1 MATWNEMIDTA
12 ETKAEKSGEEGRI
25 VNPFGE
31 DSKPEVHRTRLLDVQ
46 DLNIEFT
53 TKVHGRKT
61 KFKAVKDANLHVDFA
76 EIVGLVGESGSG
88 KSTISRAVVGLNDHY
103 SGRIVFDGKELGRK
117 RSREQWREIQMVF
130 QDPYASLDPRLT
142 VRKMLREVILYH
154 NVVMVTQADAYCE
167 YLMNLVELPVE
178 LLEALP
184 AEMSGGQRQRVAIA
198 RALAVRPW
206 LLIADEPT
214 AALDVSV
221 QAGIINLLMD
231 LNKRLDLSILFI
243 SHDLNI
249 VRSICERTYVIYHGD
264 LVEEGPTEQVFS
276 HPANDYTR
284 RLINAIPKLSSK
296 YVERLAAGETGVAE
310 TAETGEKTAAES
322 ENEKTEEQA

>member
-1 MATWNEMIDTA
+1 MIVSA
-12 ETKAEKSGEEGRI
+12 ENKAEKDGTEGRI
-25 VNPFGE
+25 VNPFGA
-31 DSKPEVHRTRLLDVQ
+31 DARPHAHATRLLDVQ
-46 DLNIEFT
+46 GLNIEFV

-61 KFKAVKDANLHVDFA
+61 RFKAVKDADLHVDLG

-88 KSTISRAVVGLNDHY
+88 KSTISRAVVGLNDNY
-103 SGRIVFDGKELGRK
+103 SGKIVFDGRELGHK

-154 NVVMVTQADAYCE
+154 KVVMVAEADDYCE

-178 LLEALP
+178 LLDALP
-184 AEMSGGQRQRVAIA
+184 GEMSGGQRQRVAIA

-276 HPANDYTR
+276 HPANAYTR
-284 RLINAIPKLSSK
+284 RLIDAIPKLSSA
-296 YVERLAAGETGVAE
+296 YVERLSQQENAE
-310 TAETGEKTAAES
+310 AEHTNEEKA
-322 ENEKTEEQA
+322 

>member
-1 MATWNEMIDTA
+1 
-12 ETKAEKSGEEGRI
+12 EGRI

-31 DSKPEVHRTRLLDVQ
+31 DSRPHAHATRLLDVQ
-46 DLNIEFT
+46 GLNIEFV
-53 TKVHGRKT
+53 TKVHGKKT
-61 KFKAVKDANLHVDFA
+61 RFKAVKDADLHVDLG

-88 KSTISRAVVGLNDHY
+88 KSTISRAVVGLNDDY
-103 SGRIVFDGKELGRK
+103 SGRIVFDGRELGHK

-154 NVVMVTQADAYCE
+154 KVVMVAEADDYCE

-178 LLEALP
+178 LLDALP
-184 AEMSGGQRQRVAIA
+184 GEMSGGQRQRVAIA

-276 HPANDYTR
+276 HPSNAYTK
-284 RLINAIPKLSSK
+284 RLIDAIPKLSSK
-296 YVERLAAGETGVAE
+296 YVEQLAQDRPSNE
-310 TAETGEKTAAES
+310 EKA
-322 ENEKTEEQA
+322 

>member
-1 MATWNEMIDTA
+1 MSSWSDMIVSA
-12 ETKAEKSGEEGRI
+12 EDKAEKDGTEGRI

-31 DSKPEVHRTRLLDVQ
+31 DSRPHAHATRLLDVQ
-46 DLNIEFT
+46 GLNIEFV
-53 TKVHGRKT
+53 TKVHGKKT
-61 KFKAVKDANLHVDFA
+61 RFKAVKDADLHVDLG

-88 KSTISRAVVGLNDHY
+88 KSTISRAVVGLNDDY
-103 SGRIVFDGKELGRK
+103 SGRIVFDGRELGHK

-154 NVVMVTQADAYCE
+154 KVVMVAEADDYCE

-178 LLEALP
+178 LLDALP
-184 AEMSGGQRQRVAIA
+184 GEMSGGQRQRVAIA

-276 HPANDYTR
+276 HPSNAYTK
-284 RLINAIPKLSSK
+284 RLIDAIPKLSSK
-296 YVERLAAGETGVAE
+296 YVEQLAQDRPSNE
-310 TAETGEKTAAES
+310 EKA
-322 ENEKTEEQA
+322 

>member
-1 MATWNEMIDTA
+1 MATWNDMIETA
-12 ETKAEKSGEEGRI
+12 EAKAEQTGNEGRI

-31 DSKPEVHRTRLLDVQ
+31 SSQPQPHQTRLLDVRG
-46 DLNIEFT
+46 LNIEFVT
-53 TKVHGRKT
+53 RQHGRKT
-61 KFKAVKDANLHVDFA
+61 RFTAVKHADLHVDLG

-88 KSTISRAVVGLNDHY
+88 KSTISRAVVGLNDNY
-103 SGRIVFDGKELGRK
+103 TGTIEFDGHELGRK
-117 RSREQWREIQMVF
+117 RTREQWREIQMVF

-154 NVVMVTQADAYCE
+154 KVVMVTQADEYCE

-178 LLEALP
+178 MLDALP

-276 HPANDYTR
+276 HPANAYTR
-284 RLINAIPKLSSK
+284 RLIDAIPKLSSA
-296 YVERLAAGETGVAE
+296 YVERLAAGTNDVEHD
-310 TAETGEKTAAES
+310 
-322 ENEKTEEQA
+322 EEQA